1 MLSGISAFRAPLKL
15 KLAIQYKTPSK
26 TIHGRPRRLER
37 LYCSD
42 AHSHSSDCQHVRTRF
57 APSPTGMMHI
67 GGLRTAL
74 FNYLLTHKKTGEFL
88 LRIEDTDQVRITY
101 HSEKYGVLS

>member
-15 KLAIQYKTPSK
+15 KMGVQYNKPSK
-26 TIHGRPRRLER
+26 GITRRPRWLER
-37 LYCSD
+37 RYCSD
-42 AHSHSSDCQHVRTRF
+42 SHSHTSDCQHVRARF

-74 FNYLLTHKKTGEFL
+74 FNYLLTHKNTGEFL

-101 HSEKYGVLS
+101 DF